1 MLAITTTS
9 ERTGHWTKMRQSLA
23 RFSRS
28 EASNRTQ
35 SLAAFIT
42 NMSGFRFSVHTGM
55 WKIVHHHTDIAPAMI
70 NILSRLKK
78 KKKKKK

>member
-1 MLAITTTS
+1 
-9 ERTGHWTKMRQSLA
+9 
-23 RFSRS
+23 
-28 EASNRTQ
+28 
-35 SLAAFIT
+35 
-42 NMSGFRFSVHTGM
+42 M